1 MDNKI
6 NKTGILEMAVGAI
19 MYAVPSICEIILV
32 ARAGRAYT
40 EGFGLFVQTPL
51 DKPGEAHSEM
61 VTVSDTDAASALKVG
76 GILQDLDLISSRYA
90 FAVKAR
96 LTGYSHSILPGTY
109 VISSDMTMEQIL
121 VKLSADP
128 AAVPAGEEQDGTEAP
143 EDSTIKDS
151 QEENKDVWGQG

>member
-6 NKTGILEMAVGAI
+6 KKTGIFEMAVGVI
-19 MYAVPSICEIILV
+19 MDAVPIICVIIIV
-32 ARAGRAYT
+32 VWAGRAYT
-40 EGFGLFVQTPL
+40 EGFGLFVQKPL

-76 GILQDLDLISSRYA
+76 GILQDQNLISSRYA

-121 VKLSADP
+121 EKLSADP
-128 AAVPAGEEQDGTEAP
+128 AAVPAGEEQDGTEDP
-143 EDSTIKDS
+143 EDREVQDS
-151 QEENKDVWGQG
+151 GEENRDVWGQG

>member
-1 MDNKI
+1 
-6 NKTGILEMAVGAI
+6 
-19 MYAVPSICEIILV
+19 
-32 ARAGRAYT
+32 
-40 EGFGLFVQTPL
+40 
-51 DKPGEAHSEM
+51 M

-151 QEENKDVWGQG
+151 QEENKDVWGQ

>member
-19 MYAVPSICEIILV
+19 MDAIPIICAIIIV
-32 ARAGRAYT
+32 VWAGRAYT

-90 FAVKAR
+90 FAIKAK
-96 LTGYSHSILPGTY
+96 LSGYDDAILPGTY
-109 VISSDMTMEQIL
+109 VLSSDMTMEEML
-121 VKLSADP
+121 EKLSVDP
-128 AAVPAGEEQDGTEAP
+128 QAAPSGEEDDEETPADSDSGT
-143 EDSTIKDS
+143 K
-151 QEENKDVWGQG
+151 EENRDVWGRG